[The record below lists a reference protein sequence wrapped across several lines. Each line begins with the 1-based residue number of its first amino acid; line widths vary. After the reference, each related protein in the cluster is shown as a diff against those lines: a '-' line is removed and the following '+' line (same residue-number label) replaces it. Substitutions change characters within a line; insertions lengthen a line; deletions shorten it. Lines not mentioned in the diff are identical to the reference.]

1 MFGPVLAGH
10 HVLYR
15 NTLSR
20 TVHLFS
26 FFITVVSVT
35 AMVLTVMTT
44 ATLTITISRT
54 RPEQDIYRKCLVIYC
69 SLQAIT
75 PITHTQLFY
84 NEHHWELAIIQRW
97 PLLRGCFVHK
107 LFIWDLAFISLNV
120 SVLQP
125 SALRLARASC
135 SRVP

>member
-10 HVLYR
+10 NVLYR

-44 ATLTITISRT
+44 ATTATLTITISRT
-54 RPEQDIYRKCLVIYC
+54 RPEQDIYRKCLVYC
-69 SLQAIT
+69 NLQA
-75 PITHTQLFY
+75 ITHTQLFY

-125 SALRLARASC
+125 SALRLVRAFY